1 MTSGL
6 LAISLQASMH
16 DHPDMRFIE
25 KVIPLYTG
33 QSEIFHILAYRD
45 SSGSNDYANGGML
58 GGFHITRTSVKDPIL
73 MKAGMRK
80 KYARRPESV
89 KGSSTRTEKPQT
101 LNPPDGTDTKKNPK
115 RQQPFRVPFF
125 SENQIFRIVSPCS
138 AEEPSIPARS
148 AAISRFIASVK
159 DKISL

>member
-115 RQQPFRVPFF
+115 RLQPFRVLFVLKIKYSGSF
-125 SENQIFRIVSPCS
+125 HHVQSKSLQYRRG
-138 AEEPSIPARS
+138 ARRYRAS
-148 AAISRFIASVK
+148 SRV
-159 DKISL
+159 